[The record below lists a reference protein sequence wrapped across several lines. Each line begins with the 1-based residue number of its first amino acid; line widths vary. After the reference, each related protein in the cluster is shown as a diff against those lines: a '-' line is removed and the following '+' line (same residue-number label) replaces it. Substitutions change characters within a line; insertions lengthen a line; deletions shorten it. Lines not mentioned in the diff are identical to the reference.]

1 MSRLSAYGNVVSTAG
16 LIGFLAVMPGAGS
29 ACAQSLNDVVRGIN
43 NVLNPNDA
51 RRLEEQAYQH
61 GRWDEQRYWHDYRAG
76 WNLPTAP
83 DAITGP
89 TAATEGDMTMG
100 APIVMGASMAN
111 EATVAPNLIILV
123 TNIIVTIRVSID
135 CLDRST
141 SSAVLRRGRSRAS
154 DRAAG
159 RLA

>member
-1 MSRLSAYGNVVSTAG
+1 M
-16 LIGFLAVMPGAGS
+16 I
-29 ACAQSLNDVVRGIN
+29 I
-43 NVLNPNDA
+43 A
-51 RRLEEQAYQH
+51 R
-61 GRWDEQRYWHDYRAG
+61 G

-123 TNIIVTIRVSID
+123 TNIIVSIRVSID

>member
-1 MSRLSAYGNVVSTAG
+1 M
-16 LIGFLAVMPGAGS
+16 I
-29 ACAQSLNDVVRGIN
+29 I
-43 NVLNPNDA
+43 A
-51 RRLEEQAYQH
+51 R
-61 GRWDEQRYWHDYRAG
+61 G

-123 TNIIVTIRVSID
+123 TNISFRSASVLIAWTAARRLRF
-135 CLDRST
+135 LD
-141 SSAVLRRGRSRAS
+141 ADEVELRTGRP
-154 DRAAG
+154 DD
-159 RLA
+159 